1 MKIILFIVFS
11 VLWIIQTIAWYKLK
25 KDEKEMNHVIA
36 DSALFYTDPIKYF
49 IQKDIE
55 NKTK

>member
-1 MKIILFIVFS
+1 MKIILIIIFS
-11 VLWIIQTIAWYKLK
+11 VLWIIETIAWYKLK
-25 KDEKEMNHVIA
+25 KDEKEMNHVVA
-36 DSALFYTDPIKYF
+36 DCASLHTNPIKYF